1 MGLTVNLYFAMLPAM
16 KSKGPKHPLGTPF
29 PAFLKGWSQLAQPHW
44 ICQGTVVCR
53 PLRRRVGGKWVKKGP
68 YYLWTA
74 KHQGK
79 TVSHALSKAQSEV
92 AKKAIAAN
100 RRVMKILAKL
110 QALTFDSILKT
121 VPGVHKR
128 K

>member
-1 MGLTVNLYFAMLPAM
+1 MLTVNLYFAILPAM
-16 KSKGPKHPLGTPF
+16 KSKEPKHPLGSQP
-29 PAFLKGWSQLAQPHW
+29 PASAKAWSQLAQPRW

-53 PLRRRVGGKWVKKGP
+53 PLLRRIGGKWVKKGP

-79 TVSHALSKAQSEV
+79 TISHALSKAQYEV
-92 AKKAIAAN
+92 AKKAITAN
-100 RRVMKILAKL
+100 RREMKILAML
-110 QALTFDSILKT
+110 QAITLDSILKA
-121 VPGVHKR
+121 VPGVQKR

>member
-1 MGLTVNLYFAMLPAM
+1 MHSGA
-16 KSKGPKHPLGTPF
+16 PKHPLGSPP
-29 PAFLKGWSQLAQPHW
+29 PAWAKSWSQLAQPRW

-79 TVSHALSKAQSEV
+79 TISYALSKTQYGV

-100 RRVMKILAKL
+100 RQVMKILAKL
-110 QALTFDSILKT
+110 QAITLECILKK
-121 VPGVHKR
+121 VPGVQKR

>member
-1 MGLTVNLYFAMLPAM
+1 M
-16 KSKGPKHPLGTPF
+16 
-29 PAFLKGWSQLAQPHW
+29 
-44 ICQGTVVCR
+44 VCR

-79 TVSHALSKAQSEV
+79 TVSHALSKAQYDV

-100 RRVMKILAKL
+100 GRVMKILAQL
-110 QALTFDSILKT
+110 QAITLDCILNR
-121 VPGVHKR
+121 VPGVQKR